1 MAFSSRFMFVL
12 GAAALLAAAAPAARA
27 GHFKDY
33 NDRNYE
39 RLNPTWH
46 EEDRTQNRTPSG
58 VIEYPHWLMDRPE
71 HYEFLP
77 LVSNWDAQNKHPQQW
92 KGQDWDPSKW
102 DGKMW
107 TPEIAV
113 QKFYEG
119 RIFERQYMR
128 NNMPVVVL
136 GPTFYKLSDLDQRR
150 TLKLLSDHTGIF
162 GKGYQMVELRDWNTK
177 AVVGSYTPRG
187 MYLN

>member
-1 MAFSSRFMFVL
+1 MKFPSRF
-12 GAAALLAAAAPAARA
+12 LLAAGASALIALAPLAAPA
-27 GHFKDY
+27 GHFKTY
-33 NDRNYE
+33 NDKGYE
-39 RLNPTWH
+39 TLNPSWQ
-46 EEDRTQNRTPSG
+46 EESRTQNRTPSG
-58 VIEYPHWLMDRPE
+58 NILYPRWLMERPE

-77 LVSNWDAQNKHPQQW
+77 YVSNWDAQHKHPQQW

-102 DGKMW
+102 NPKQW

-113 QKFYEG
+113 KKFYEG

-128 NNMPVVVL
+128 GAVPVVVL

-150 TLKLLSDHTGIF
+150 TLKLLTDHTDIF
-162 GKGYQMVELRDWNTK
+162 GKGYQMVELRDWHSKN
-177 AVVGSYTPRG
+177 AVGSYTPKG